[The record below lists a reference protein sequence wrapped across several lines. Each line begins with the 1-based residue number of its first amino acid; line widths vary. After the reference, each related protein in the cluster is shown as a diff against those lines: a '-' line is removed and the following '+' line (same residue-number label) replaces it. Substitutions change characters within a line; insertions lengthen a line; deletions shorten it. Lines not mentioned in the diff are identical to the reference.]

1 MPERQTR
8 RHLTAAEA
16 ELALGRG
23 KEIEILLGSCG
34 DASRPG
40 VRFAN
45 LSRGENSVRLSVF
58 EMVDMKDPNFL
69 DLYETV
75 PLDGFGDS
83 DGRVIERS
91 MSSISECIAFLR
103 ESFPEQSHRM
113 VNFGVLGDEYLDYL
127 RQAAQAED

>member
-40 VRFAN
+40 LRFAN
-45 LSRGENSVRLSVF
+45 LSRDENSLRLSVF
-58 EMVDMKDPNFL
+58 EMVDMKDPQTYFAAQQ
-69 DLYETV
+69 
-75 PLDGFGDS
+75 FQMRDS
-83 DGRVIERS
+83 DIVYVANSKMADLQRFVNILA
-91 MSSISECIAFLR
+91 SSILPLSTVRNAVR
-103 ESFPEQSHRM
+103 
-113 VNFGVLGDEYLDYL
+113 
-127 RQAAQAED
+127 